1 MTPVAPSPIASSSG
15 GSRLLTGLLVLA
27 VVGLAVLIVRWPEP
41 PPDVQ
46 PPTAPGAVSIGETTC
61 RSAALTWAAATD
73 DREVTWYAVLRDG
86 QVLAEVDGDVRSAVI
101 EAAPAQE
108 WQLQVKAQDEAG
120 NVSPASETVTVTPPE
135 CGSDT
140 KAPAAPG
147 GVRVTAD
154 GTTVTMSWAAAG
166 DDVGVTAYD
175 VFRDGGKVGTV
186 AGGAGERFSFVDFGV
201 PPDSRHWY
209 HVSARDEQGNRSA
222 PSSGTEVT
230 AGKACTVLCE
240 VTVVAED
247 PATVSSLAPLPD
259 GTVLY
264 ARRDQHEV
272 LLLDPRTGQSRPL
285 GTVPG
290 TVGTGSSGLLG
301 LAVAPTF
308 AKDRWVYAFQT
319 TATDSR
325 IVRLRLRVGGL
336 DGGSM
341 ESLVVGIP
349 RGKVHNGGGL
359 RFGPDGK
366 LYVATG
372 DAGVPRL
379 AQNNA
384 SLAGKVLRF
393 NPDGKVSSG
402 NPFGG
407 YIWSYGHRDPRGLAF
422 DSRGKLWMQEYGDTV
437 EDETNLVVKGGNYG
451 WPLCEGTVSRSG
463 TACESS
469 TLVAPRYMFPAGEG
483 GCGGLAAVRS
493 VVYVA
498 CATGAR
504 LYRISLDGD
513 DIADVQ
519 PVLAGT
525 YGQLYTAASGA
536 DGAVWIASGGSGPG
550 GTGTRFLRITLPPV
564 S

>member
-46 PPTAPGAVSIGETTC
+46 PPTAPGGVSLGETTC
-61 RSAALTWAAATD
+61 RSAAVSWAASSD

-86 QVLAEVDGDVRSAVI
+86 QVLAEIDGENTSAVI
-101 EAAPAQE
+101 EAAPAQQ

-120 NVSPASETVTVTPPE
+120 NVSPPSETLVVMPPE
-135 CGSDT
+135 CGSDA

-147 GVRVTAD
+147 GVKATAD
-154 GTTVTMSWAAAG
+154 GTTVTMTWQAAA

-186 AGGAGERFSFVDFGV
+186 AGSAGDRFSFTDFGV
-201 PPDSRHWY
+201 PPDSRHRY
-209 HVSARDEQGNRSA
+209 HVSARDGQGNLSA
-222 PSSGTEVT
+222 PSAGIEVT
-230 AGKACTVLCE
+230 AGKSCTMLCE
-240 VTVVAED
+240 VGVVAED
-247 PATVSSLAPLPD
+247 AATVSALAPLPD
-259 GTVLY
+259 GTVLF

-272 LLLDPRTGQSRPL
+272 VLLDPRTGQSKPL

-290 TVGTGSSGLLG
+290 TVGTGNSGLLG

-325 IVRLRLRVGGL
+325 IVRLRLRAAGL

-379 AQNNA
+379 AQNMA
-384 SLAGKVLRF
+384 GLAGKVLRF
-393 NPDGKVSSG
+393 NPDGKVPSG

-422 DSRGKLWMQEYGDTV
+422 DARGKLWMQEYGDTV
-437 EDETNLVVKGGNYG
+437 EDETNLVVKGGNHG
-451 WPLCEGTVSRSG
+451 WPMCEGTESRSG
-463 TACESS
+463 AGCASS
-469 TLVAPRYMFPAGEG
+469 SLVAPKYMFPAGEG
-483 GCGGLAAVRS
+483 GCGGLAVVRT

-519 PVLAGT
+519 PVLVGT
-525 YGQLYTAASGA
+525 YGQLYTAASGV
-536 DGAVWIASGGSGPG
+536 GGTVWIAAGGTAPG
-550 GTGTRFLRITLPPV
+550 GAGTRFLRITLPPAE
-564 S
+564 